1 MDPSVANRFFRMHRT
16 VLQMLNDRGYA
27 VEPQDLEMDF
37 ETFQLSFS
45 NAAELNAIYVHN
57 DQSVQRIKTRFDIP
71 DEKFNNQ
78 AVQKLVMESN
88 QDQINR
94 CIIILPEGA
103 HTPAALKNLAKTKSA
118 GKHFEVFSQ
127 KEVLINITEH
137 ELVPRHRP
145 LSPQQKDELL
155 ARYKLNES
163 QLPRILATDPVVRYF
178 GVDVGTVMEIT
189 RRSETAGR
197 YVTYRLVC

>member
-1 MDPSVANRFFRMHRT
+1 MDASVANRFFRMHRT
-16 VLQMLNDRGYA
+16 ALQMLSDRGYV

-57 DQSVQRIKTRFDIP
+57 NQSVQRIKTRFDIP
-71 DEKFNNQ
+71 DEKFNNA
-78 AVQKLVMESN
+78 AVLKLVAET
-88 QDQINR
+88 DHEQINR
-94 CIIILPEGA
+94 CILILPEGIS
-103 HTPAALKNLAKTKSA
+103 TKLALKNLARTKSS
-118 GKHFEVFSQ
+118 GKIFEVFSH

-145 LSPQQKDELL
+145 LSPEQKEELL
-155 ARYKLNES
+155 ARYKLQES